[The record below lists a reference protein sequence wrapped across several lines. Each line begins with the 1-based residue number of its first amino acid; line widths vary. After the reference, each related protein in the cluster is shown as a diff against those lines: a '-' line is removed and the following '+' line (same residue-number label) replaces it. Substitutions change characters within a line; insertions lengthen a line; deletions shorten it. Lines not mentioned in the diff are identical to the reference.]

1 MPNYSL
7 EVKTQLRKNA
17 KNDDYYVNDD
27 LFPEKVEKEL
37 QPDDQKKNTADGSD
51 YYVNDDLVPENTKD
65 EFSFLFSQKEIYKEG
80 K

>member
-17 KNDDYYVNDD
+17 KNDYYVNDD
-27 LFPEKVEKEL
+27 LFPEKVKKEL
-37 QPDDQKKNTADGSD
+37 QPDDQKKNTADDSD
-51 YYVNDDLVPENTKD
+51 YYVNDDLVPENTKN
-65 EFSFLFSQKEIYKEG
+65 EFSFLFNQKEIYKEG